1 MNAENY
7 QFLQGITHISLVKE
21 LFDVIFVV
29 NSVCFSPYVL
39 DKQHTDDEKDS
50 ESRRGVSLNEKETK
64 YKGM

>member
-1 MNAENY
+1 M
-7 QFLQGITHISLVKE
+7 
-21 LFDVIFVV
+21 
-29 NSVCFSPYVL
+29 FSPYVL